1 MNDKFSHFEYT
12 VPMVKDAL
20 QMLNNMI
27 DSCDQDV
34 SDFHTLFNSINP
46 FLRGKELKNKPTA
59 QSSPAQD
66 KIDVMNFVLEN
77 KKSA

>member
-27 DSCDQDV
+27 DSCDQ
-34 SDFHTLFNSINP
+34 
-46 FLRGKELKNKPTA
+46 KELKNKPTA

-66 KIDVMNFVLEN
+66 RIDVMNFVLEN